1 MHCFGGQGRRRDR
14 RIVMPTLKY
23 YQSQVPND
31 LSLNKSELDEESIR
45 TAQVHNKYLC
55 FYLDETTKL
64 ETLNRAFNVLCH
76 ELKNYYLGK
85 ADPEIYKAKP
95 FDIKVRPIKS
105 EVEQW
110 LQSDDEWQAADVQ
123 IKEQEKIVKYLNDT
137 LKQINQRGYEIR
149 AMIDWVRFKHGL
161 NNRSDQLA

>member
-1 MHCFGGQGRRRDR
+1 M
-14 RIVMPTLKY
+14 TLKQ
-23 YQSQVPND
+23 YQLIAPAD
-31 LSLNKSELDEESIR
+31 LVYNKGDLDDESAK
-45 TAQVHNKYLC
+45 TAQIHNKYLC

-85 ADPEIYKAKP
+85 ADPAVYKEKP

-105 EVEQW
+105 EVDQW
-110 LQSDDEWQAADVQ
+110 LQADPDFQTADVT
-123 IKEQEKIVKYLNDT
+123 IKEQEKVVKYLNDT

-149 AMIDWVRFKHGL
+149 AMIDWIRFKNGL
-161 NNRSDQLA
+161 NSRTDQLQ